1 MAMYDVGAG
10 ASKRCVQA
18 AHQTKKR
25 GRMMENHLKALGS
38 QLLAKHTNPI
48 KAVD

>member
-1 MAMYDVGAG
+1 MYDVGAG

-25 GRMMENHLKALGS
+25 RRMMENYLKAFGS
-38 QLLAKHTNPI
+38 QPFAKHTNLI